1 MANILVDGLK
11 YNHKL
16 PGCLDRLIM
25 HNDHVSILNKSGNNS
40 TLSVTLYRAFRFF
53 ALMIEGKT
61 TNVGLAVTKDK
72 SHIAEIHHDDGSTD
86 ICILKPT
93 GTVYA
98 AHHDGT
104 VMERYIIGRQQRGGS
119 VLYLALMEEILSENE
134 AKAAF
139 NAIKTD
145 LLRDPL
151 TSEFQ
156 EYSPDFAGNFS
167 ILCDN
172 VYSRM
177 FRKGTPNDITIG
189 SIPNNGT
196 LRQVTSMMLE
206 SDTMK
211 SQKSYGKFHVYKDSS
226 KGKTTKKGNYTPE
239 TFAKAFTFNP
249 QRVLSKEEENMVP
262 VINKEWIIPEE
273 AERICKH
280 ILKTTS
286 FNEPSR
292 TFLLEGLAGTGK
304 TSISSMVASGVNL
317 PKVVYTCHTG
327 TEMIDI
333 IGTVMPKN
341 GKETSFYE
349 ILKENNYP
357 SIEDIQFD
365 LEGSYERLEG
375 KPLPLGMDEA
385 GCISLLIEKVMKHSK
400 SQGFEFVES
409 DFIKALKYG
418 WVCEIQEPTAI
429 LQQGVLV
436 GLNSLLEPNGVIT
449 LPTGECIRRHPDTII
464 IFTTNP
470 SSYKG
475 CDTINQSVL
484 SRVDL
489 KIRVE
494 ATDKEM
500 MAKKAMA
507 VTGFTN
513 QVMAMEMADIVDRV
527 ARYLK
532 ENDLDDGVCGQREL
546 KGWMQAVMVEGE
558 ERVFEMALDTIIS
571 KATEDEN
578 EKEAI
583 INGFL
588 RTSSF
593 A

>member
-1 MANILVDGLK
+1 MANILLDGLK

-16 PGCLDRLIM
+16 PGCLDGLIM
-25 HNDHVSILNKSGNNS
+25 YSSHVSALNKAGNNS
-40 TLSVTLYRAFRFF
+40 TLSITLYRAFRFY
-53 ALMIEGKT
+53 ALMMEGKT
-61 TNVGLAVTKDK
+61 TNVGLALTKDK
-72 SHIAEIHHDDGSTD
+72 SHVAEIRQEDGTTD
-86 ICILKPT
+86 ICIVKPT

-104 VMERYIIGRQQRGGS
+104 VMERFIIGRHQRGGS
-119 VLYLALMEEILSENE
+119 VLYLALMEEILSESE
-134 AKAAF
+134 ARKSYE
-139 NAIKTD
+139 AIKED
-145 LLRDPL
+145 LLLDPL
-151 TSEFQ
+151 TSDFQ
-156 EYSPDFAGNFS
+156 DYSSDFAMHFA

-172 VYSRM
+172 LYSRM
-177 FRKGTPNDITIG
+177 FRKGTPYDITIG
-189 SIPNNGT
+189 NVAANGS
-196 LRQVTSMMLE
+196 LRALTSMMLE
-206 SDTMK
+206 AETMK
-211 SQKSYGKFHVYKDSS
+211 SQKTYGNFHIYKSLS
-226 KGKTTKKGNYTPE
+226 KNTTKKGNYTPE
-239 TFAKAFTFNP
+239 TFAKAFMFNP
-249 QRVLSKEEENMVP
+249 KRTLSKDEELMVP
-262 VINKEWIIPEE
+262 VINKDWVVPEE
-273 AERICKH
+273 AERICRH

-286 FNEPSR
+286 FQEPSR

-341 GKETSFYE
+341 GKELSFHDV
-349 ILKENNYP
+349 LKAHNYP

-365 LEGSYERLEG
+365 LAGSYERLEG

-385 GCISLLIEKVMKHSK
+385 GCISILIEKVMKESRA
-400 SQGFEFVES
+400 QGFEFVES
-409 DFIKALKYG
+409 DFIKALKNG
-418 WVCEIQEPTAI
+418 WLCEIQEPTAI

-494 ATDKEM
+494 STDKEM

-507 VTGFTN
+507 VTGFQN
-513 QVMAMEMADIVDRV
+513 QVMALEMADIVDRIS
-527 ARYLK
+527 RYLK
-532 ENDLDDGVCGQREL
+532 DNDLDDGVCGQREL

-558 ERVFEMALDTIIS
+558 EMAYEMALDTVIS
-571 KATEDEN
+571 KSTEDEN